1 MRLKL
6 GVNPAPECPSVLVM
20 APEKTRSFVWTDWWR
35 PTAQPFPASIDC
47 KQQRLTRSRLSGRAP
62 TENAACWD
70 YRQAKFKVNGITT
83 RFKLPLGK
91 GNETGFTYAKSP
103 RRVAMGCPRPRPG
116 TVG

>member
-1 MRLKL
+1 VRLKL
-6 GVNPAPECPSVLVM
+6 GVNPAPECSSVLVM

-91 GNETGFTYAKSP
+91 ALPLICHTEERSDEESLVPCVNIS
-103 RRVAMGCPRPRPG
+103 RVF
-116 TVG
+116 